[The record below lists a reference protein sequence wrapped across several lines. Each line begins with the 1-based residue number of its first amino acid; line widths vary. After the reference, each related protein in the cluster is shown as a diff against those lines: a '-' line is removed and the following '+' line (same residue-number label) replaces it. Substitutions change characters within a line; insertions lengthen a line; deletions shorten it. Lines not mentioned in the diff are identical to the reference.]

1 MFHLFSCIYLYLI
14 YISFIL
20 NNVNGFQ
27 SLTPSFLTKSSITQL
42 NAFKSTLDDSTLW
55 RISFKFVEDG
65 QPEQNAIVRVRLI
78 EARGYEP
85 PQGRIFVEDDYNGL
99 IKVDDQGY
107 SGIWTLSEDKDDRK
121 DGLWIWGLFEEP
133 KYPYLYFNLNI
144 YDDLV
149 LPSGEKEAIF
159 KSIKKTNDNNN
170 RLNLRFNHVRDKERG
185 VVLSDGQM
193 TYQVDEKVKAD
204 PLGIGGQVDVPT
216 FVDAGI
222 VEMNPVFNIDSN

>member
-1 MFHLFSCIYLYLI
+1 MIE
-14 YISFIL
+14 
-20 NNVNGFQ
+20 VNGFQ
-27 SLTPSFLTKSSITQL
+27 SLTPSFLSKSALKLNENSITKL
-42 NAFKSTLDDSTLW
+42 NAAKSTLDDSTLW
-55 RISFKFVEDG
+55 RISFKFTEDG
-65 QPEQNAIVRVRLI
+65 QPEQNAVVRVRLI

-149 LPSGEKEAIF
+149 LPSGEKETIF
-159 KSIKKTNDNNN
+159 KQIKMNDNNK
-170 RLNLRFNHVRDKERG
+170 LNLRFNHVREKERG

-216 FVDAGI
+216 FVDAGS
-222 VEMNPVFNIDSN
+222 VEMNPVFSDSS